1 MTIFLC
7 PNCANT
13 VFNADLSS
21 FDGPAWQVETL
32 GRVAFVDTIDGPTAH
47 EDSSTHC
54 ELCGIPSDMVAD
66 GALGETY

>member
-32 GRVAFVDTIDGPTAH
+32 GRVAFVDTIDGSLLAAVY
-47 EDSSTHC
+47 ES
-54 ELCGIPSDMVAD
+54 V
-66 GALGETY
+66 